1 MSDPNILRNEELE
14 THDIKSIVNA
24 LRKFNQERDWEQFH
38 DGKNLALSLSIEAAE
53 LNEAFLWKNADEV
66 SVLKIKEELAD
77 VFLCAFMLADK
88 YQLDVKSIC
97 MDKLK
102 RNAEKY
108 PIEKA
113 KGTAKKYTEL

>member
-1 MSDPNILRNEELE
+1 MK
-14 THDIKSIVNA
+14 DIIES

-53 LNEAFLWKNADEV
+53 LNEAFLWKISENADI
-66 SVLKIKEELAD
+66 LKIKEELAD

-102 RNAEKY
+102 RNANKY

-113 KGTAKKYTEL
+113 KGSAKKYTEL

>member
-1 MSDPNILRNEELE
+1 MK
-14 THDIKSIVNA
+14 DIIDS

-53 LNEAFLWKNADEV
+53 LNEAFLWKISENADI
-66 SVLKIKEELAD
+66 LKIKEELAD

-102 RNAEKY
+102 RNADKY

-113 KGTAKKYTEL
+113 KGSAKKYTEL

>member
-1 MSDPNILRNEELE
+1 MK
-14 THDIKSIVNA
+14 DIIES

-53 LNEAFLWKNADEV
+53 LNEAFLWKISENADI
-66 SVLKIKEELAD
+66 LKIKEELAD

-88 YQLDVKSIC
+88 YQLDIKSIC

-102 RNAEKY
+102 RNADKY
-108 PIEKA
+108 PIEKT
-113 KGTAKKYTEL
+113 KGSAKKYTEL

>member
-1 MSDPNILRNEELE
+1 MK
-14 THDIKSIVNA
+14 DIIES

-53 LNEAFLWKNADEV
+53 LNEAFLWKISENADI
-66 SVLKIKEELAD
+66 LKIKEELAD

-88 YQLDVKSIC
+88 YQLDVRSIC

-102 RNAEKY
+102 RNADKY

-113 KGTAKKYTEL
+113 KGSAKKYTEL

>member
-1 MSDPNILRNEELE
+1 MK
-14 THDIKSIVNA
+14 DIIES

-53 LNEAFLWKNADEV
+53 LNEAFLWKISENADI
-66 SVLKIKEELAD
+66 LKIKEELAD

-102 RNAEKY
+102 RNADKY

-113 KGTAKKYTEL
+113 KGSAKKYTDL

>member
-1 MSDPNILRNEELE
+1 MK
-14 THDIKSIVNA
+14 DIIES
-24 LRKFNQERDWEQFH
+24 LRKFNQERDWEQFY

-53 LNEAFLWKNADEV
+53 LNEAFLWKISENADI
-66 SVLKIKEELAD
+66 LKIKEELAD

-102 RNAEKY
+102 RNADKY

-113 KGTAKKYTEL
+113 KGSAKKYTEL

>member
-1 MSDPNILRNEELE
+1 MK
-14 THDIKSIVNA
+14 DIIES

-38 DGKNLALSLSIEAAE
+38 DGKNLALSLFIEAAE
-53 LNEAFLWKNADEV
+53 LNEAFLWKISENADI
-66 SVLKIKEELAD
+66 LKIKEELAD

-102 RNAEKY
+102 RNADKY

-113 KGTAKKYTEL
+113 KGSAKKYTEL

>member
-1 MSDPNILRNEELE
+1 MK
-14 THDIKSIVNA
+14 DIIES

-53 LNEAFLWKNADEV
+53 LNEAFLWKISENANI
-66 SVLKIKEELAD
+66 LKIKEELAD

-102 RNAEKY
+102 RNADKY

-113 KGTAKKYTEL
+113 KGSAKKYTEL

>member
-1 MSDPNILRNEELE
+1 MK
-14 THDIKSIVNA
+14 DIIES

-53 LNEAFLWKNADEV
+53 LNEAFLWKISENADI
-66 SVLKIKEELAD
+66 LKIKEELAD

-97 MDKLK
+97 KDKLK
-102 RNAEKY
+102 RNADKY

-113 KGTAKKYTEL
+113 KGSAKKYTEL

>member
-1 MSDPNILRNEELE
+1 MK
-14 THDIKSIVNA
+14 DIIES

-53 LNEAFLWKNADEV
+53 LNEAFLWKISENADI
-66 SVLKIKEELAD
+66 LKIKEELAD

-102 RNAEKY
+102 RNADKY

-113 KGTAKKYTEL
+113 KGSAKKYTEL

>member
-1 MSDPNILRNEELE
+1 MK
-14 THDIKSIVNA
+14 DIIES

-53 LNEAFLWKNADEV
+53 LNEAFLWKISENADI
-66 SVLKIKEELAD
+66 LKIKEELAD

-97 MDKLK
+97 LDKLK
-102 RNAEKY
+102 RNADKY

-113 KGTAKKYTEL
+113 KGSVKKYTEL

>member
-1 MSDPNILRNEELE
+1 MK
-14 THDIKSIVNA
+14 DIIES

-38 DGKNLALSLSIEAAE
+38 DGKNLALSLSIEAAQ
-53 LNEAFLWKNADEV
+53 LNEAFLWKISENADI
-66 SVLKIKEELAD
+66 LKIKEELAD

-102 RNAEKY
+102 RNANKY

-113 KGTAKKYTEL
+113 KGSAKKYTEL

>member
-1 MSDPNILRNEELE
+1 MK
-14 THDIKSIVNA
+14 DIIES

-53 LNEAFLWKNADEV
+53 LNEAFLWKISENADI
-66 SVLKIKEELAD
+66 LKIKEELAD

-97 MDKLK
+97 MDKLI
-102 RNAEKY
+102 RNADKY

-113 KGTAKKYTEL
+113 KGSAKKYTEL

>member
-1 MSDPNILRNEELE
+1 MK
-14 THDIKSIVNA
+14 DIIES
-24 LRKFNQERDWEQFH
+24 LRKFNQERDWEQSH

-53 LNEAFLWKNADEV
+53 LNEAFLWKISENADI
-66 SVLKIKEELAD
+66 LKIKEELAD

-102 RNAEKY
+102 RNADKY

-113 KGTAKKYTEL
+113 KGSAKKYTEL

>member
-1 MSDPNILRNEELE
+1 MK
-14 THDIKSIVNA
+14 DIIES

-53 LNEAFLWKNADEV
+53 LNEAFLWKISENADI
-66 SVLKIKEELAD
+66 LKIKEELAD

-102 RNAEKY
+102 RNADKY

-113 KGTAKKYTEL
+113 KGSANKYTEL

>member
-1 MSDPNILRNEELE
+1 MTVVDEIM
-14 THDIKSIVNA
+14 TK

-53 LNEAFLWKNADEV
+53 LNEAFLWKSSEDVEV
-66 SVLKIKEELAD
+66 NKVIEELAD

-88 YQLDVKSIC
+88 YNLDVKEIC
-97 MDKLK
+97 LNKIK

-108 PIEKA
+108 PIEKS
-113 KGTAKKYTEL
+113 KGIAKKYTEL

>member
-1 MSDPNILRNEELE
+1 MK
-14 THDIKSIVNA
+14 DIIES

-53 LNEAFLWKNADEV
+53 LNEAFLWKISENADI
-66 SVLKIKEELAD
+66 LKIKEELAD

-102 RNAEKY
+102 CNADKY

-113 KGTAKKYTEL
+113 KGSAKKYTEL

>member
-1 MSDPNILRNEELE
+1 MK
-14 THDIKSIVNA
+14 DIIES

-53 LNEAFLWKNADEV
+53 LNEAFLWKISGNADI
-66 SVLKIKEELAD
+66 LKIKEELAD

-102 RNAEKY
+102 RNADKY

-113 KGTAKKYTEL
+113 KGSAKKYTEL

>member
-1 MSDPNILRNEELE
+1 MKGIIES
-14 THDIKSIVNA
+14 

-53 LNEAFLWKNADEV
+53 LNEAFLWKISENADI
-66 SVLKIKEELAD
+66 LKIKEELAD

-102 RNAEKY
+102 RNADKY

-113 KGTAKKYTEL
+113 KGSAKKYTEL

>member
-1 MSDPNILRNEELE
+1 MKDILE
-14 THDIKSIVNA
+14 S

-53 LNEAFLWKNADEV
+53 LNEAFLWKISENADI
-66 SVLKIKEELAD
+66 LKIKEELAD

-102 RNAEKY
+102 RNADKY

-113 KGTAKKYTEL
+113 KGSAKKYTEL

>member
-1 MSDPNILRNEELE
+1 MK
-14 THDIKSIVNA
+14 DIIES
-24 LRKFNQERDWEQFH
+24 LRKFNQERDWEQFP

-53 LNEAFLWKNADEV
+53 LNEAFLWKISENADI
-66 SVLKIKEELAD
+66 LKIKEELAD

-102 RNAEKY
+102 RNADKY

-113 KGTAKKYTEL
+113 KGSAKKYTEL